1 MVLVVALASCKK
13 TPEVNL
19 KYVDV
24 ERDLVTV
31 GTTIANIQCDYAY
44 IATLKKAYF
53 CYGEGENENAFTS
66 AEMRVVQNTLYVEL
80 VGLRE
85 NTTYN
90 ITTSSTTASTP
101 CGRL

>member
-31 GTTIANIQCDYAY
+31 GTTTANIQCDYDY
-44 IATLKKAYF
+44 IATLKKAYLF
-53 CYGEGENENAFTS
+53 YGEARTRS
-66 AEMRVVQNTLYVEL
+66 TLPQPKCACC
-80 VGLRE
+80 R
-85 NTTYN
+85 T
-90 ITTSSTTASTP
+90 
-101 CGRL
+101 R